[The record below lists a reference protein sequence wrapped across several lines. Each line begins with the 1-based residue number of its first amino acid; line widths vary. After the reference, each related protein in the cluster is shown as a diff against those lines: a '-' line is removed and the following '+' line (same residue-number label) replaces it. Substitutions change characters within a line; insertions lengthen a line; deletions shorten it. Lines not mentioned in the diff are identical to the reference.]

1 MRKLKRL
8 ILQFFLLLLIIGIGM
23 IVFNFVNFNSRQI
36 SGINPIDETYVD
48 DLALERLSD
57 AIKINT
63 ASLREKIDTQQFLLL
78 DSLMMASFPNVYK
91 ELNVISVNQ
100 FSKVLKWKGR
110 DSQLKPVLLLA
121 HLDVVPVD
129 TNAMLHWQQNP
140 FSGAIINDT
149 IWGRGTLDDKI
160 SAFGILE
167 ASEQL
172 LKENY
177 FPERDIYFAFGHDE
191 EISGLRGAKE
201 IAKLFKSKNLEF
213 EYVLDEGT
221 LVLNDAMP
229 GLSKPLALIGIA
241 EKGYVTLNLNVELD
255 EGGHSSM
262 PGKETAIGIISKA
275 INNLQENPFPARIDG
290 ASAEL
295 FAHVGPEMSPLF
307 KTLFSNMWLFESVL
321 INQLGN
327 ISTSNAMIRTTT
339 APTIISGGF
348 KENVLPTTVNAKVNF
363 RILPGETKESV
374 VNYVKNIIDDQ
385 RVSITQIP
393 GGSDPSKVSSTESFG
408 YRVLERSIKEI
419 FPETIICPSLVVA
432 GTDSRHYQEVS
443 ENILRFLPIQLEKS
457 DLTRIHGYNEC
468 IPISGY
474 KKAIRFY
481 YQLIK
486 NSSK

>member
-8 ILQFFLLLLIIGIGM
+8 ILQLFLLLVILGIGI
-23 IVFNFVNFNSRQI
+23 IAFNFVNFNSQQI
-36 SGINPIDETYVD
+36 TGITPIDEVYVD
-48 DLALERLSD
+48 DLALERFSD

-63 ASLREKIDTQQFLLL
+63 ASLRERIDTQQFLLL
-78 DSLMMASFPNVYK
+78 DTLMMSSFPNVYK
-91 ELNVISVNQ
+91 ELKVNSVNE
-100 FSKVLKWKGR
+100 FSKIFKWKGR
-110 DSQLKPVLLLA
+110 DSQLKPILLLA

-129 TNAMLHWQQNP
+129 TNAMKHWRQDP
-140 FSGAIINDT
+140 FSGKIINDT

-167 ASEQL
+167 ATEQL

-177 FPERDIYFAFGHDE
+177 LPERDIYFAFGHDE
-191 EISGLRGAKE
+191 EISGHRGAKE
-201 IAKLFKSKNLEF
+201 IAKLFKSQNLKF

-229 GLSKPLALIGIA
+229 GLSKPLALIGVA
-241 EKGYVTLNLNVELD
+241 EKGYVTLDLKIELD
-255 EGGHSSM
+255 QGGHSSM
-262 PGKETAIGIISKA
+262 PGKETAIGIMSKA

-295 FAHVGPEMSPLF
+295 FAHVGPEMSPVF
-307 KTLFSNMWLFESVL
+307 KTLFSNLWLFESVL

-327 ISTSNAMIRTTT
+327 VATSNAMIRTTT
-339 APTIISGGF
+339 APTVISGGF

-374 VNYVKNIIDDQ
+374 VNYVKMVIDDQ
-385 RVSITQIP
+385 RIAITQVL
-393 GGSDPSKVSSTESFG
+393 GGSDPSNVSSSKSFG

-443 ENILRFLPIQLEKS
+443 DNILRFLPIQLEKS

-474 KKAIRFY
+474 QRAIRFY
-481 YQLIK
+481 YQLLK